1 MMAIRIFLLWITLFP
16 LVIKAQDYEVN
27 GLENCILEYPNDKII
42 IKNTDQALAWL
53 KGHFN
58 REFKFKNHVIGPY
71 SSHFLFTQTF
81 NNKEIYKSQVKINV
95 DMNGN
100 ILSVSNN
107 LISEAFKINEDA
119 SELKRKFSVKEKINN
134 DLFILESTSIYIPFE
149 NKISP
154 CNKLIL
160 SDFKD
165 IYNEYILDT
174 NGDLLFYNNLLS
186 YFHKTIEITDTP
198 AVGLIFNPDPLTS
211 SDNVYLS
218 PWVDSNDESNSQLSS
233 QQQIANLICTFEN
246 DSFRL
251 KNSAVVISEV
261 SPPNVLPAV
270 SHNPNFSYSRDQSGF
285 EDVNAFFHITTFN
298 SYIHNDLGFPNIC
311 NYQIVVDAHGM
322 NGADNSN
329 FNPASSPPRL
339 SFGEGGV
346 DDAED
351 ADVIIHEYGHAIS
364 HSAAPNTNFGLERT
378 TLDEAGGDYFAASY
392 SRHISSNFWYNV
404 YTWDGHNEFWNG
416 RIANS
421 TDHYP
426 EDLANNKYSDADI
439 WSSVLMEIWE
449 IIGRE
454 ATDRLLIQAN
464 MSYATNMTMPQAA
477 LLFLQADELLYN
489 SSHFL
494 PIRDKMVARG
504 LLPFD
509 ISVPNL
515 NNENLR
521 LINSVAFFEGNGPL
535 IIQTENGINSP
546 IQIYNLEGKLI
557 LEKNSYRGKLE
568 LQPCEL
574 PKGLYLIKVGNNWNK
589 FMR

>member
-1 MMAIRIFLLWITLFP
+1 MANRLILLWISFLPITL
-16 LVIKAQDYEVN
+16 IGQNYETN
-27 GLENCILEYPNDKII
+27 GLPKCIMECPDEEIILKDK
-42 IKNTDQALAWL
+42 DQALDWV
-53 KGHFN
+53 KNHFKT
-58 REFKFKNHVIGPY
+58 EFKFENQSNGPY
-71 SSHFLFTQTF
+71 SRHFLFTQVIDKF
-81 NNKEIYKSQVKINV
+81 EIYRTQVKVNV
-95 DMNGN
+95 DMAGH
-100 ILSVSNN
+100 ILSILSN
-107 LISEAFKINEDA
+107 LIPQTFEIEQDASNFKINFPVEQ
-119 SELKRKFSVKEKINN
+119 KIKN
-134 DLFILESTSIYIPFE
+134 DLFLISSIPIYIPFE
-149 NKISP
+149 NK
-154 CNKLIL
+154 LIPSRKEL
-160 SDFKD
+160 HSDLKETYD
-165 IYNEYILDT
+165 EYIFDLK
-174 NGDLLFYNNLLS
+174 GDLLFYNNLLS
-186 YFHKTIEITDTP
+186 YYYKANTIVDTP
-198 AVGLIFNPDPLTS
+198 AIGYIFNPDPLTS
-211 SDNVYLS
+211 SGNVYLS
-218 PWVDSNDESNSQLSS
+218 PWVDSNDANTNQLFSQV
-233 QQQIANLICTFEN
+233 QIANLICTFEN

-270 SHNPNFSYSRDQSGF
+270 LNNPTFFYTRDQSGF
-285 EDVNAFFHITTFN
+285 EDVNAFYHLTTFN
-298 SYIHNDLGFPNIC
+298 SYIHNILGFPEIC

-364 HSAAPNTNFGLERT
+364 HSASPNTNFGIERT

-392 SRHISSNFWYNV
+392 SRSLSSNFWYKV

-426 EDLANNKYSDADI
+426 EDLVNNKYNDADI

-449 IIGRE
+449 QIGRE

-489 SSHFL
+489 SSHFI

-504 LLPFD
+504 LLPID
-509 ISVPNL
+509 IGISPL
-515 NNENLR
+515 NKENIR
-521 LINSVAFFEGNGPL
+521 TINSGAFFEGNGAL
-535 IIQTENGINSP
+535 IIQTEKDFNSP
-546 IQIYNLEGKLI
+546 IQVYSLEGRLI
-557 LEKNSYRGKLE
+557 LEKNFYKGKLE
-568 LQPCEL
+568 LQPWEL
-574 PKGLYLIKVGNNWNK
+574 PKGIYIFKVGNYWEK
-589 FMR
+589 FIR

>member
-1 MMAIRIFLLWITLFP
+1 MINRFILLLIFLFP
-16 LVIKAQDYEVN
+16 LTSISQNYEIH
-27 GLENCILEYPNDKII
+27 GLQKCTLELPNEEII
-42 IKNTDQALAWL
+42 IKDKDNTLDWVKKQF
-53 KGHFN
+53 K
-58 REFKFKNHVIGPY
+58 REFKLENQIFGPY
-71 SSHFLFTQTF
+71 TSHFLFTQIV
-81 NNKEIYKSQVKINV
+81 NNKEVYKSQVKINI
-95 DMNGN
+95 DLNGK
-100 ILSVSNN
+100 ILSISNN
-107 LISEAFKINEDA
+107 LIPEVFEIDEDA
-119 SELKRKFSVKEKINN
+119 KEFKSKFPTDQDIDQNLIQVSEE
-134 DLFILESTSIYIPFE
+134 DLYIAWD
-149 NKISP
+149 NKIST
-154 CNKLIL
+154 CKRIIS
-160 SDFKD
+160 SDLKD
-165 IYNEYILDT
+165 TYNEYIVDL
-174 NGDLLFYNNLLS
+174 NGDLLFCNNLLS
-186 YFHKTIEITDTP
+186 YFNKTIEIADTP
-198 AVGLIFNPDPLTS
+198 AVGLIFYPDPLTS
-211 SDNVYLS
+211 SGNVYLS
-218 PWVDSNDESNSQLSS
+218 PWVDSNDASNSLLSS

-251 KNSAVVISEV
+251 KNSAVIISEV
-261 SPPNVLPAV
+261 STPYVLPAV
-270 SHNPNFSYSRDQSGF
+270 SNNPNFIYSRDQSGF
-285 EDVNAFFHITTFN
+285 EDVNAFYHLTTFN
-298 SYIHNDLGFPNIC
+298 SYIHNILGFPNIC

-426 EDLANNKYSDADI
+426 EDLVNNKYNDADI

-449 IIGRE
+449 LIGRE

-489 SSHFL
+489 SSHFI

-504 LLPFD
+504 LLPSD
-509 ISVPNL
+509 ISIPNIKT
-515 NNENLR
+515 NSLR
-521 LINSVAFFEGNGPL
+521 TINSAAFFEGSGPL
-535 IIQTENGINSP
+535 IFQIAKENNQS
-546 IQIYNLEGKLI
+546 IQIFTSEGKKI
-557 LEKNSYRGKLE
+557 LDKKILHSKFE
-568 LQPCEL
+568 LQPWEL
-574 PKGLYLIKVGNNWNK
+574 PKGIYIFNIGNSWGK
-589 FMR
+589 FTR